1 MCFGGK
7 GMFQKK
13 RKNIQRKSIR
23 KKTGI
28 VFLLSI
34 LLLVVLLSGC
44 ADKDQS
50 GTSGTAEGEA
60 AQGDAAHK
68 GEGEDVQGAVSGTG
82 EEENPGASVVFEGKD
97 MEGNVISSDIFAQ
110 SRLTMINV
118 WATYCNP
125 CLREMP
131 ELAQLPD
138 EYDAADFQLIGIISD
153 LMEGTDGNQ
162 MEEAEALIEQTGA
175 DYPHLLLNLS
185 VYEALLTDVT
195 AVPTTFFLDG
205 EGNVLDTVV
214 GAMDKESWK
223 EKIDAFLEE

>member
-23 KKTGI
+23 KKTGS

-68 GEGEDVQGAVSGTG
+68 GEDVQGAVSGTG

-153 LMEGTDGNQ
+153 LME
-162 MEEAEALIEQTGA
+162 A
-175 DYPHLLLNLS
+175 
-185 VYEALLTDVT
+185 
-195 AVPTTFFLDG
+195 
-205 EGNVLDTVV
+205 
-214 GAMDKESWK
+214 
-223 EKIDAFLEE
+223 

>member
-1 MCFGGK
+1 
-7 GMFQKK
+7 MFQKK

-23 KKTGI
+23 KKTGS

-68 GEGEDVQGAVSGTG
+68 GEDVQGAVSGTG
-82 EEENPGASVVFEGKD
+82 EEEKPGASVVFEGKD

-223 EKIDAFLEE
+223 EKIDGLLEEL

>member
-1 MCFGGK
+1 
-7 GMFQKK
+7 MFQKK

-23 KKTGI
+23 KKTGS

-68 GEGEDVQGAVSGTG
+68 GEDVQGAVSGTG

-223 EKIDAFLEE
+223 EKIDGLLEEL

>member
-1 MCFGGK
+1 
-7 GMFQKK
+7 MFQKK
-13 RKNIQRKSIR
+13 RKNIQRKNIQ
-23 KKTGI
+23 KKTCSA
-28 VFLLSI
+28 FLLSI
-34 LLLVVLLSGC
+34 LLLAVLLSGC

-50 GTSGTAEGEA
+50 GTPGTAAGES
-60 AQGDAAHK
+60 AQSDAADK
-68 GEGEDVQGAVSGTG
+68 LEEGDVQDAASGTG
-82 EEENPGASVVFEGKD
+82 EEESPGAAVVFEGQD

-153 LMEGTDGNQ
+153 LMEGTDGKQ

-223 EKIDAFLEE
+223 EKIDGLLEEL

>member
-1 MCFGGK
+1 
-7 GMFQKK
+7 MFQKK

-23 KKTGI
+23 KKTGS

-68 GEGEDVQGAVSGTG
+68 GEDVQGAVSGTG

-138 EYDAADFQLIGIISD
+138 EYDAADFQLIGIIND

-223 EKIDAFLEE
+223 EKIDGLLEEL